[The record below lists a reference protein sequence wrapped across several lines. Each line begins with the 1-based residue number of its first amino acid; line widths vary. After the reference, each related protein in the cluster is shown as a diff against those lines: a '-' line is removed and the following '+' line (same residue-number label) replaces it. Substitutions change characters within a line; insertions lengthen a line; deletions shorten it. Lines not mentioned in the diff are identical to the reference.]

1 MSAEEIKGIV
11 INGKVISA
19 LVGVFSLAAMLFSGV
34 GYVTYQGFELNQA
47 KSDITDL
54 EAKVDNNVA
63 ELRLQIETSDKEVR
77 ENYKMILDRFDK
89 LTGEVTKLTIAVGN
103 VQYKQENTQAQ
114 R

>member
-19 LVGVFSLAAMLFSGV
+19 LVGVFTLAAMLFSGV

-47 KSDITDL
+47 KADITEL